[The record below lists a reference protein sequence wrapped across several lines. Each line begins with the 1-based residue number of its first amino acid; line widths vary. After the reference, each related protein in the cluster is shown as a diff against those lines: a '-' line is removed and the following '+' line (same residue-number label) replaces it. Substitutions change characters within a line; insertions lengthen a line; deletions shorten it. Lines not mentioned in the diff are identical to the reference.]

1 MRLGILSAVILIHI
15 TNAEHRILNDYI
27 RHYEEL
33 RYDSEQFHNDHL
45 RAKRSTSKYLE
56 LKFSSLGRNFH
67 LDLHPS
73 DSVFSA
79 DHKSRQPDG
88 SEEHVDTS
96 FIYDGEVRG
105 VPGSTVHGAVLR
117 GIFQGT
123 IMLSPEEIYFIEPA
137 DRYFRNSPQLLD
149 FHSIIYREDHMNLD
163 PYRHKRASTGHDGSC
178 GLDKYRDWMLERSH
192 TERHLHSDVQDHHR
206 SSNMYSRDSNS
217 KPHRI
222 KRAPP
227 GSSCYSKPERTCN
240 LYLRADPVLF
250 NDTRDRLGGNVAAA
264 KDEILALFSTHVSA
278 INQIYSKTKFET
290 YWVTPPGTPCF
301 EGMNFR
307 IQRTT
312 IMTDESLQCNT
323 YLRTNALSFC
333 NPNIDVSNFLNLNS
347 LDNHDPFC
355 LAFAFTYRDFS
366 GGTLGL
372 AWVGSPTAAA
382 GGVCERYK
390 TVREQGR
397 SIQKSLNTGIVTL
410 INYARRVPPRVSHLT
425 FAHEVGH
432 NFGSPH
438 DSGTICA
445 PGGDPGNFIMY
456 PSATKGNRPNNDHFS
471 KCSKGNITL
480 VLDAVV
486 NGRNGKYNCFK
497 SSGAAFCGNGI
508 VEKGEQCDCGYKD
521 DCTDKCCHPRSSD
534 PNDKQMCK
542 YKDPSI
548 KCSPTEGPCCT
559 DKCDYKPANMTICRA
574 ATDCSEE
581 QKCNGSSAKC
591 PIPKNKEDMTYCNDY
606 TQVCIKGVCEG
617 SLCKRIGYN
626 HSSHAHWNSTWDEC
640 YIGMSGSLSV
650 EQKENLCYLSCK
662 PDANDTCYV
671 SEDQKGI
678 PDIFSNLVQEVKN
691 KRRDNSPISVASGT
705 PCNNYQGYCDVFHRC
720 RGVDNEGPLERLK
733 NLIFGEET
741 LTTIKDWIIEHW
753 WGVMLI
759 VVGVVIVMGVFIK
772 VCSVNT
778 PSEDP
783 KLKKFR
789 KKNKKERGP
798 VKNPGPYYIGGYN
811 KGREGGRGAVGNNRR
826 NMELRKV

>member
-1 MRLGILSAVILIHI
+1 MRLLILSTVILIYIIHI
-15 TNAEHRILNDYI
+15 INAEQRILNDYI

-33 RYDSEQFHNDHL
+33 RYDTEQFHKDHL
-45 RAKRSTSKYLE
+45 RAKRSTSKNLE
-56 LKFSSLGRNFH
+56 LKFSSHGRTFH

-73 DSVFSA
+73 DSVFTA
-79 DHKSRQPDG
+79 DHKSLHPDG
-88 SEEHVDTS
+88 SEELVDTS
-96 FIYDGEVRG
+96 FIYDGQVRG
-105 VPGSTVHGAVLR
+105 APHSSVHGAVLR
-117 GIFQGT
+117 GIFRGT
-123 IMLSPEEIYFIEPA
+123 ITLSPEEIYFIEPA
-137 DRYFRNSPQLLD
+137 DRYFPNSVRPLE

-163 PYRHKRASTGHDGSC
+163 PYRHKRASTGLDGSC
-178 GLDKYRDWMLERSH
+178 GLDKYQDWMSERSH
-192 TERHLHSDVQDHHR
+192 TDEKLYSDVHGHYR
-206 SSNMYSRDSNS
+206 SSSMYSRDSNS
-217 KPHRI
+217 KPHRT

-250 NDTRDRLGGNVAAA
+250 NATRKNGDVAAA
-264 KDEILALFSTHVSA
+264 KDEILALFSNHVSA
-278 INQIYSKTKFET
+278 INQIYSSTKFQT
-290 YWVTPPGTPCF
+290 FWGNTPGTPCF

-312 IMTDESLQCNT
+312 IMTDESLKCTT

-347 LDNHDPFC
+347 LDDHDPFC

-372 AWVGSPTAAA
+372 AWVGSPSAAA

-397 SIQKSLNTGIVTL
+397 AVQKSLNTGIVTL

-438 DSGTICA
+438 DNGEICA
-445 PGGDPGNFIMY
+445 PGGDQGNFIMY

-486 NGRNGKYNCFK
+486 NERNGKSNCFK

-508 VEKGEQCDCGYKD
+508 VESGEQCDCGYKD
-521 DCTDKCCHPRSSD
+521 ECTDRCCHPRSSD
-534 PNDKQMCK
+534 PNDKLMCT
-542 YKDPSI
+542 YRDPSY

-559 DKCDYKPANMTICRA
+559 EDCNFKSNNSYICRA
-574 ATDCSEE
+574 STDCSLNET
-581 QKCNGSSAKC
+581 CNGTSAEC
-591 PIPKNKEDMTYCNDY
+591 PVSENKPDMTYCNDY
-606 TQVCIKGVCEG
+606 TQVCINGVCEG

-626 HSSHAHWNSTWDEC
+626 NTSSRGQWDEC
-640 YIGMSGSLSV
+640 YISKSGSLSV
-650 EQKENLCYLSCK
+650 VDKERLCYLACK
-662 PDANDTCYV
+662 QDANETCYV
-671 SEDQKGI
+671 SEDDGI
-678 PDIFSNLVQEVKN
+678 PKAFSDLVTKVKN
-691 KRRDNSPISVASGT
+691 LRGDTSHISVASGT
-705 PCNNYQGYCDVFHRC
+705 PCNNYEGYCDVFHRC

-741 LTTIKDWIIEHW
+741 LTTIKNWIIENW

-759 VVGVVIVMGVFIK
+759 VVGFVILFILTGTLDECYAK
-772 VCSVNT
+772 
-778 PSEDP
+778 
-783 KLKKFR
+783 
-789 KKNKKERGP
+789 
-798 VKNPGPYYIGGYN
+798 
-811 KGREGGRGAVGNNRR
+811 
-826 NMELRKV
+826 